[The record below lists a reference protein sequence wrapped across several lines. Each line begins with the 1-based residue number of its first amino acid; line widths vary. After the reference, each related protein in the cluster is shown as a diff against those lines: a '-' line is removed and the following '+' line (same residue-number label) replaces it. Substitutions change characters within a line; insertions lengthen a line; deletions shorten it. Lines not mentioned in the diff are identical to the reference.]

1 MPTSTQTKFT
11 RTFYL
16 FALLL
21 ASFGSTAIAQLKEFE
36 VLPMP
41 QPNVA
46 VVQANTQFPNDAL
59 VLVYAALEGLD
70 FRSSL
75 GALDKVTYN
84 ANSSR
89 YEILLKPVK
98 QMLFVAKPGYIE
110 EKITTLNPNPKDVF
124 YFRVEERLNEA
135 LLGKG
140 LVRINSE
147 PQGCQIFLNGLQ
159 LANKTPFTQ
168 EMPSGPNRITL
179 KRERY
184 LDLDTLVKVS
194 QDKENYFEL
203 KMKPSWVDLSIKANY
218 SDALITINGQ
228 QKGFG
233 SVNYQGVDFG
243 LKPDRYVIN
252 VMLDKYRPFKQSLD
266 LQAGQIEHL
275 TVNLEP
281 MAGMLGVTSEPVDAD
296 VLVNGRKM
304 GVTPYKTTLPIGDYN
319 LEVLK
324 QGYTKQKYNF
334 SINDNDN
341 KEFKAVLVNYSEALN
356 PVKRKTKKYG
366 LYAAIAAAS
375 AAGFYYSGIYA
386 YQEYP
391 KATSQAANLRR
402 YVIASDFLA
411 PTMAAL
417 TCVALVPTVKYAF
430 KALKLKREFGVNR

>member
-1 MPTSTQTKFT
+1 MTCMHL
-11 RTFYL
+11 RL
-16 FALLL
+16 IILLL
-21 ASFGSTAIAQLKEFE
+21 FITGTLNAQLREFTISE
-36 VLPMP
+36 MP
-41 QPNVA
+41 RLEVA
-46 VVQANTQFPNDAL
+46 VVQANSQFPDDAL
-59 VLVYAALEGLD
+59 VLVYAAIEGLE

-75 GALDKVTYN
+75 GALDKVSFN
-84 ANSSR
+84 QSASR
-89 YEILLKPVK
+89 YELLVRPVK
-98 QMLFVAKPGYIE
+98 QMLFVARPGYIE

-124 YFRVEERLNEA
+124 YFKVEERINEA

-140 LVRINSE
+140 FVRINSE
-147 PQGCQIFLNGLQ
+147 PQGCQIYINGLQ

-184 LDLDTLVKVS
+184 LDLDTLVKVT
-194 QDKENYFEL
+194 QDKENIFEL
-203 KMKPSWVDLSIKANY
+203 KMKPSWADLSIKTNY

-243 LKPDRYVIN
+243 LKPDKYVIN

-266 LQAGQIEHL
+266 LKAGQIEHL

-281 MAGMLGVTSEPVDAD
+281 MAGMLGVVSEPADAD
-296 VLVNGRKM
+296 VFVNGRRM
-304 GVTPYKTTLPIGDYN
+304 GITPYKTTLPIGNYN

-334 SINDNDN
+334 TIIDNDN
-341 KEFKAVLVNYSEALN
+341 KEFKAVLINYSDALN

-402 YVIASDFLA
+402 YVIASDYLA
-411 PTMAAL
+411 PTMAVL
-417 TCVALVPTVKYAF
+417 TCAALVPTIKYAF